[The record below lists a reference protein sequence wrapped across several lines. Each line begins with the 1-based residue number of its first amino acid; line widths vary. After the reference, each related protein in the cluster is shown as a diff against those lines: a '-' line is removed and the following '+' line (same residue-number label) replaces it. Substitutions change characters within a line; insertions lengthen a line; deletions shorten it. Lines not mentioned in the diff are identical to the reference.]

1 MVPTTDAAP
10 APIPQ
15 SGGSAASQ
23 AMRAELAKQ
32 DLTPEATSSPAPK
45 AASLPDVRAAAR
57 KKVSGRANIG
67 FANGQPSLIGKMM
80 DVSLTGACVML
91 DQMVPPKSVCT
102 LECSIFQEGKRFVF
116 RCQAVTVY
124 GVLVGGQGF
133 KIGVVFGP
141 MDASTAETVKA
152 LVA

>member
-15 SGGSAASQ
+15 TGGSAASQ

-67 FANGQPSLIGKMM
+67 FGNGQPSLVGKMM

-102 LECSIFQEGKRFVF
+102 LECSI
-116 RCQAVTVY
+116 TVY